1 MANYKRPGIFVD
13 ETLNPIVTN
22 DTPSGE
28 FVAAFVGEHGYGPAR
43 PTLIKNWAEFI
54 TLFGG
59 FGDGENYLPF
69 AVHQFF
75 SNGGRTCYVVRAVA
89 ADAKAAEVVLK
100 DRQSGEGVTPKDVLR
115 IRAKAPG
122 IFGNTIAISVTDAG
136 TGPGRFNLTLK
147 IGGDTATGP
156 QERFT
161 DVSCDPT
168 DVRNVIAMLNSPT
181 TGSKYVEG
189 TYLGGTPWKVDKTP
203 SITVDQLLTGG
214 INGTAAP
221 DLAAATELLEET
233 SAVLNVNLPGISDA
247 GVLNPVIDWAERYGY
262 AFLVVDTPELPD
274 GTPTETAVSK
284 YKELSPLSN
293 TGAAPVPLRASSYAA
308 VYGPWVLTA
317 DAAVAAV
324 GATRLLPPGGAV
336 MGQFAKFDIDYGPH
350 RTPAGQEAALRTVYS
365 TQFRFTDTQLDEL
378 NQSGI
383 NVIRRVPNS
392 GFCAMGGRTV
402 KAGYPDRYISVR
414 RFLIHV
420 RKLLVESTSFA
431 VFQPNTPDLWASLA
445 AIVTQRLTE
454 LTQAGQLKGN
464 SPDTAFRVVCDESNN
479 SEQTVSNGEVHI
491 DVGLALTRPAEFIG
505 IHIGQFEGG
514 GTATE
519 SL

>member
-1 MANYKRPGIFVD
+1 MATYKRPGIFVD
-13 ETLNPIVTN
+13 ETLNPIITN
-22 DTPSGE
+22 EIPSGE
-28 FVAAFVGEHGYGPAR
+28 FVAAFVGEHDYGPST
-43 PTLIKNWAEFI
+43 PTRIRTWADF
-54 TLFGG
+54 THLFGG
-59 FGDGENYLPF
+59 FGDGTHFLPF

-75 SNGGRTCYVVRAVA
+75 ANGGRSCYIVRAVA
-89 ADAKAAEVVLK
+89 ADAKVAEAVLK

-115 IRAKAPG
+115 LKAKAPG
-122 IFGNTIAISVTDAG
+122 VFGNGIEVSVTDAG
-136 TGPGRFNLTLK
+136 TGPGRFNLTFK
-147 IGGDTATGP
+147 IGGDTSTGP

-168 DVRNVIAMLNSPT
+168 DVRNVVAMVNSPS
-181 TGSKYVEG
+181 TGSKFVEA
-189 TYLGGTPWKVDKTP
+189 TYLGGTPWKTEKTP
-203 SITVDQLLTGG
+203 SVTVGQLLAGG
-214 INGTAAP
+214 ADGTAAP
-221 DLAAATELLEET
+221 DLSAAAELLEET
-233 SAVLNVNLPGISDA
+233 NEVLNVNLPGISDA
-247 GVLNPVIDWAERYGY
+247 AVLNPVIDWAERYGY
-262 AFLVVDTPELPD
+262 AFLVVDTPGLPD
-274 GTPTETAVSK
+274 GTPTETAVAK
-284 YKELSPLSN
+284 LKEMSPLSN
-293 TGAAPVPLRASSYAA
+293 TATTPVPLRASSYAA

-324 GATRLLPPGGAV
+324 GATRLLPPGGAL

-350 RTPAGQEAALRTVYS
+350 RTPAGQEAALRSVYS
-365 TQFRFTDTQLDEL
+365 TQFRFTDSQLDEL
-378 NQSGI
+378 NQAGI
-383 NVIRRVPNS
+383 NVIRRVPNA

-402 KAGYPDRYISVR
+402 KAGYPDRYIAVR

-464 SPDTAFRVVCDESNN
+464 SPETAFRVVCDESNN
-479 SEQTVSNGEVHI
+479 TEQTVANGEVHI
-491 DVGLALTRPAEFIG
+491 DVGIALTRPAEFIG